1 MDLRIININ
10 DIEELILAKYSIDK
24 YLIENNIIESKTE
37 LNDFITNY
45 AMTDYVYMINDKL
58 IPFKLLSYDVNY
70 LFITSDDKDDLKL
83 LLEKLKSMKFDMNN
97 KVEITTSDILK
108 DIDSYDSLIIYNKK
122 YYK

>member
-37 LNDFITNY
+37 LNDFISNY

-70 LFITSDDKDDLKL
+70 LFITSDNKDDLKL
-83 LLEKLKSMKFDMNN
+83 LLEKLKLMKFDINN
-97 KVEITTSDILK
+97 KVELTMEDILK
-108 DIDSYDSLIIYNKK
+108 DINLYNSLIIYNKK